1 MASLQTVSRVASAMI
16 CVNRARRGV
25 TGARCGA
32 AHAGSRL
39 LDHQGGFQRHGVRDV
54 VGIGRDRHHRL
65 MDLGEPLLGA
75 VTLDADGVAQALVAR
90 RNRGIDPE
98 ETPEV
103 DLAFGLDLQLF
114 A

>member
-54 VGIGRDRHHRL
+54 VGIGRGQALKRYVRETNRLRHA
-65 MDLGEPLLGA
+65 GA
-75 VTLDADGVAQALVAR
+75 VTASSQLGGSVGTQSGGMSPDSPR
-90 RNRGIDPE
+90 
-98 ETPEV
+98 
-103 DLAFGLDLQLF
+103 LAPR
-114 A
+114 

>member
-1 MASLQTVSRVASAMI
+1 
-16 CVNRARRGV
+16 
-25 TGARCGA
+25 
-32 AHAGSRL
+32 
-39 LDHQGGFQRHGVRDV
+39 
-54 VGIGRDRHHRL
+54 

-114 A
+114 D